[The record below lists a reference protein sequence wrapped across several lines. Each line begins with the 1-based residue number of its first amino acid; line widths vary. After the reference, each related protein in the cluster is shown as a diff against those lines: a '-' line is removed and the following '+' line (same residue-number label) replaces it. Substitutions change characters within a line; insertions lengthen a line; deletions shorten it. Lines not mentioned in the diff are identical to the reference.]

1 MNDDRDLFNKINA
14 PPPWDAH
21 WTLIRIVIA
30 GLLLGLLFL
39 TFCTR

>member
-14 PPPWDAH
+14 PQPWYAH
-21 WTLIRIVIA
+21 WTLKRIVIA
-30 GLLLGLLFL
+30 ALLFGLLFL